1 MEPSRENLREFIRNW
16 IRVENEIRQLSI
28 EIKKRRI
35 VKEELTSSLLD
46 IMKTNEIDCFDV
58 NNGKLSYAKTKV
70 RTPLNQTQMLE
81 ALMTYYKDDPE
92 IAKSLT
98 KHLLDSRTEK
108 VKETIKMKI
117 KTPA

>member
-1 MEPSRENLREFIRNW
+1 
-16 IRVENEIRQLSI
+16 
-28 EIKKRRI
+28 
-35 VKEELTSSLLD
+35 
-46 IMKTNEIDCFDV
+46 
-58 NNGKLSYAKTKV
+58 
-70 RTPLNQTQMLE
+70 MLE